1 MRSTRAGQVTFG
13 LLMAG
18 LGIQGLI
25 IAKFTT
31 AWAPV
36 PPGVPGRAVLVYL
49 IAIVSLACG
58 LGLLW
63 QPAAARAAR
72 GLLIAFVIWFIVWRV
87 RALFI
92 ASLVEG
98 TWSAGAT
105 LVMIAASWSIYAA
118 LATEA
123 DRKMF
128 GFPIGARGTRI
139 AQILYGIA
147 MIPFGYAHFAY
158 LQHTADLVPSWLPWH
173 LGWAYLT
180 GGAFI
185 AAAIGILFNFQA
197 RLAVTLSAAM
207 MGIFGLFVW
216 VPVVLKPPVSA
227 GDWGEFASTVALTIA
242 GFAVA
247 ASPPASSVTSPLPHG

>member
-1 MRSTRAGQVTFG
+1 MRPTRAAQVAFA
-13 LLMAG
+13 LLMIG
-18 LGIQGLI
+18 LGVQGLV

-36 PPGVPGRAVLVYL
+36 PVGVPGRALLVYL
-49 IAIVSLACG
+49 VAAVSLACG

-63 QPAAARAAR
+63 QPAAVRAAR
-72 GLLIAFVIWFIVWRV
+72 GLLIAFVIWFLVWRV

-105 LVMIAASWSIYAA
+105 LVMIAASWTLFAA
-118 LATEA
+118 LATGS
-123 DRKMF
+123 DREKF
-128 GFPIGARGTRI
+128 GFATGARGTRI
-139 AQILYGIA
+139 AQVLYGIA

-158 LQHTADLVPSWLPWH
+158 LQHTADLVPAWLPWH
-173 LGWAYLT
+173 LGWAYVT

-207 MGIFGLFVW
+207 MGVFGLFVW
-216 VPVVLKPPVSA
+216 VPVVLKPTVTA
-227 GDWGEFASTVALTIA
+227 GDWGEFASTVALTVA
-242 GFAVA
+242 AFAVA
-247 ASPPASSVTSPLPHG
+247 ASPSTAKSSLTA